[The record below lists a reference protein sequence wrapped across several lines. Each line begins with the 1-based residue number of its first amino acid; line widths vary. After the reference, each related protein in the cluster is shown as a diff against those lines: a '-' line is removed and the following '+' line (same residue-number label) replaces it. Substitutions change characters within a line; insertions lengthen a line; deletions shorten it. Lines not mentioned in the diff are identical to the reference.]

1 MPPTSELE
9 INSRSRRHILK
20 GISSATIL
28 TGISQSVSAQTNS
41 TETGEGTLN
50 DFIVQQTLNLGGE
63 DSGDKFGTS
72 MDVSD
77 DGTTAIVGAIH
88 DGTQQGSSTG
98 AAYIFIRNN
107 GEWSRQQRIVAN
119 DAESDDKFGISVS
132 ITGDGNT
139 ALIGANGAD
148 KSKGAVYEFSR
159 DDGEWEQQE
168 KLVFD
173 ELKQKEQF
181 GTSLAVSNDGQ
192 TALIGAPNVAVETS
206 SDAVFGSGTNFSTGA
221 VYLLEKNQYWQR
233 IKDWYVRDTNTL
245 YSPRFTSNRPDY
257 GENSL
262 KAGKTAFGRSIS
274 LSNDGDAAL
283 IGAPE
288 DGNGS
293 AYLLKQNDSGWS
305 HQNFSPEDEDTD
317 FGNSVSLS
325 GDGTVSLVTAP
336 DELNSDGRETGAA
349 YVINNRTGSRSRLT
363 INADTDSDQD
373 TETVPISGIG
383 GGSVT
388 ISPSGDLVVIN
399 SEDSSSYLFARID
412 GDWRQEQELK
422 SENEEIGGEFGYET
436 EFFDDDSNILV
447 SDPFGNNKGI
457 VFSFEQTVDKPA
469 GGKSSGSQGGTS
481 TPLIGDN
488 IRNTLLIFGAAIT
501 TVGGYAYHRLNSDT
515 SDDNGSE
522 HSQIVQNT
530 SKNTSS
536 NDPPSIESDSTQT
549 DLQSDNETVA
559 AGDTDDYSGGI
570 VGTIDHQ
577 MIPET
582 IPSTPRFSISYDEI
596 EKGNPLGSGGNAD
609 VYRATVVTDTGE
621 IPLAIKQPRMGET
634 TLDTDAVDEM
644 LDEAETWQQLDDHE
658 HIVSVI
664 DFDSTP
670 LPWIC
675 MEYMDGGDLGK
686 RIGELPFEQTL
697 WTALA
702 ITKGV
707 RYAHKRGVAHLDL
720 KPSNILFRSVEDA
733 WDVPKVADW
742 GLSKHLLEHS
752 QSVDGMSPRYAAPE
766 QLDSEQFGQTDTV
779 TDVYQLGTVLYEL
792 FTGEPPFEGQT
803 YEVMNKI
810 QSSTPAPPSDIAD
823 LPEGLDDILLTAL
836 ATEKAD
842 RYDDVL
848 YIRDALQELWS
859 E

>member
-1 MPPTSELE
+1 MPPESEFE
-9 INSRSRRHILK
+9 IRTCSRRDILK

-28 TGISQSVSAQTNS
+28 IGTPQTVSAQTNS
-41 TETGEGTLN
+41 TETREENLN
-50 DFIVQQTLNLGGE
+50 NFIVQQKFNIGGE

-72 MDVSD
+72 IDVSD

-98 AAYIFIRNN
+98 SAYIFTRNN

-132 ITGDGNT
+132 ITEDGNT

-148 KSKGAVYEFSR
+148 QAKGAVYEFSR
-159 DDGEWEQQE
+159 DGDEWEQQE

-181 GTSLAVSNDGQ
+181 GTSLAISSDGQ
-192 TALIGAPNVAVETS
+192 TAIIGAPNVGIGVRDTI
-206 SDAVFGSGTNFSTGA
+206 FSGGADFTTGA
-221 VYLLEKNQYWQR
+221 AYLLSKNESWQR
-233 IKDWYVRDTNTL
+233 INEWYVKDTNIL
-245 YSPRFTSNRPDY
+245 YSPEFVGNRPEYDRNSTIT
-257 GENSL
+257 GE
-262 KAGKTAFGRSIS
+262 TAFGRSVS
-274 LSNDGDAAL
+274 LSNDGKTAL
-283 IGAPE
+283 VGAPE
-288 DGNGS
+288 DGGGS
-293 AYLLKQNDSGWS
+293 VYLLKQNGSGWS
-305 HQNFSPEDEDTD
+305 HQNLSPEDEATD

-363 INADTDSDQD
+363 LEVDTDSDQEP
-373 TETVPISGIG
+373 ETVPISGIG
-383 GGSVT
+383 GGSGT
-388 ISPSGDLVVIN
+388 ISSSGDLIIIN
-399 SEDSSSYLFARID
+399 SEDSSPYLFARTD
-412 GDWRQEQELK
+412 GRWRQEQELK
-422 SENEEIGGEFGYET
+422 SENEEVGSEFGYET
-436 EFFDDDSNILV
+436 EFFDNESKILV
-447 SDPFGNNKGI
+447 SDPFADSKGA
-457 VFSFEQTVDKPA
+457 VFSFEQESDKPA
-469 GGKSSGSQGGTS
+469 SGNPSESQGGTS
-481 TPLIGDN
+481 TPLTGDN
-488 IRNTLLIFGAAIT
+488 ITNALLVLGAAIT

-644 LDEAETWQQLDDHE
+644 LDEAERWQQLDDHE

-675 MEYMDGGDLGK
+675 MEYMDGGDLGE

>member
-1 MPPTSELE
+1 
-9 INSRSRRHILK
+9 LK
-20 GISSATIL
+20 GIFSATIL
-28 TGISQSVSAQTNS
+28 TGASQTVSAQTNS
-41 TETGEGTLN
+41 TATREGNSN
-50 DFIVQQTLNLGGE
+50 DFILQQTLSIGGE

-98 AAYIFIRNN
+98 SAYIFTRNG

-119 DAESDDKFGISVS
+119 DAESGDKFGISVS
-132 ITGDGNT
+132 ITEGGNT

-148 KSKGAVYEFSR
+148 QAKGAVYEFSR
-159 DDGEWEQQE
+159 DGDEWEQQE

-181 GTSLAVSNDGQ
+181 GTSLAISNDGQ
-192 TALIGAPNVAVETS
+192 TAFIGAPNVAVETS
-206 SDAVFGSGTNFSTGA
+206 SGGVFGSGTNFSTGA
-221 VYLLEKNQYWQR
+221 VYLLEKSQNWQR

-245 YSPRFTSNRPDY
+245 FSPRFTANRPDY
-257 GENSL
+257 GENSR
-262 KAGKTAFGRSIS
+262 KTGETAFGRSIS
-274 LSNDGDAAL
+274 LSNDGNTAL

-293 AYLLKQNDSGWS
+293 AYLVKQNDSGWS
-305 HQNFSPEDEDTD
+305 HQNFSPEDADTD
-317 FGNSVSLS
+317 FGTSVSLS

-363 INADTDSDQD
+363 IEADTANDQG
-373 TETVPISGIG
+373 TETIPISGIG
-383 GGSVT
+383 GGSGT
-388 ISPSGDLVVIN
+388 ISSSGDIAVIN
-399 SEDSSSYLFARID
+399 SEDNSPYLFARID
-412 GDWRQEQELK
+412 GGWRQEQELK
-422 SENEEIGGEFGYET
+422 SENAEIGGEFGYET
-436 EFFDDDSNILV
+436 EFFDSESNILI
-447 SDPFGNNKGI
+447 SDPFADDKGA
-457 VFSFEQTVDKPA
+457 VFSFKQESDKPA
-469 GGKSSGSQGGTS
+469 GGDPSESQGGTI
-481 TPLIGDN
+481 TPLISDN
-488 IRNTLLIFGAAIT
+488 IPNILLILGAAIT

-515 SDDNGSE
+515 SDDDGSGL
-522 HSQIVQNT
+522 SQIVQNT
-530 SKNTSS
+530 NKNTNPNHS
-536 NDPPSIESDSTQT
+536 PSIESNSSQT
-549 DLQSDNETVA
+549 DLQSNNETDA
-559 AGDTDDYSGGI
+559 AGDNDDYSGGT
-570 VGTIDHQ
+570 VGSIDHQ
-577 MIPET
+577 LIPET
-582 IPSTPRFSISYDEI
+582 IPSTPRFSISYDNI

-609 VYRATVVTDTGE
+609 VYQATAVTDTGE
-621 IPLAIKQPRMGET
+621 VPLAIKQPRMGET
-634 TLDTDAVDEM
+634 TLDTDAVDGM
-644 LDEAETWQQLDDHE
+644 LEEAETWQQLDEHE

-670 LPWIC
+670 LPWIA
-675 MEYMDGGDLGK
+675 MEYMDGGDLGE
-686 RIGELPFEQTL
+686 RTGELSFEQAL

-733 WDVPKVADW
+733 WDAPKVADW

-766 QLDSEQFGQTDTV
+766 QLDSKQFGQTDTV

-823 LPEGLDDILLTAL
+823 LPEELDNILLTAL